1 MYTTET
7 EKESA
12 MNDVLDVRRLL
23 DEMTN
28 PNCTDAVIKIKSIDL
43 WIIEFLSSIY
53 CIIILFCMHCPFP
66 SHFCCYV
73 PLVWPQPLA

>member
-28 PNCTDAVIKIKSIDL
+28 PNCTDAVSKIKSIDL

-53 CIIILFCMHCPFP
+53 VYLTI
-66 SHFCCYV
+66 
-73 PLVWPQPLA
+73 